1 MLPILNKFFIDLNKI
16 MTEKIKKTINNNS
29 LEIENVTPIPFKT
42 KTEEIY
48 NDLFD
53 NYINDIIT
61 GIIEY
66 GDTESN
72 YKNNLDRIIEQNQ
85 DNFRR
90 IRLLDEYSTEEQIA
104 EETKKRIE
112 SKYEEESLEQMINKR
127 KM

>member
-1 MLPILNKFFIDLNKI
+1 
-16 MTEKIKKTINNNS
+16 MTH
-29 LEIENVTPIPFKT
+29 IPFKI

-53 NYINDIIT
+53 NYIIT
-61 GIIEY
+61 EIIEY

-72 YKNNLDRIIEQNQ
+72 YKNNLERIFEQNQ

-90 IRLLDEYSTEEQIA
+90 YRLLGEYSTEGQIA
-104 EETKKRIE
+104 EENKKRIE
-112 SKYEEESLEQMINKR
+112 SKYEEESLEQMIKKR

>member
-1 MLPILNKFFIDLNKI
+1 

-48 NDLFD
+48 NNLFD
-53 NYINDIIT
+53 NYINI

-66 GDTESN
+66 SDTESN

-90 IRLLDEYSTEEQIA
+90 IRLIDEYSTE
-104 EETKKRIE
+104 
-112 SKYEEESLEQMINKR
+112 
-127 KM
+127 